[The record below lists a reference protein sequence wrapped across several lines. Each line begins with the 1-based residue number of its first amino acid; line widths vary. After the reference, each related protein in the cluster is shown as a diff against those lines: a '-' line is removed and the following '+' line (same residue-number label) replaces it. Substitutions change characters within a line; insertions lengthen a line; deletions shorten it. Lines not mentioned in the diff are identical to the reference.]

1 MELIVKYKRWLDSYR
16 DTSFYCLLSD
26 GFLQV
31 MCIAYFNFNLNGV
44 EASQL
49 FQNNFQY

>member
-26 GFLQV
+26 GFPQV

-44 EASQL
+44 EAESIISK
-49 FQNNFQY
+49 